1 MEKDKMEFISEK
13 NMTDKQKA
21 LFDRKLSVDAIP
33 DLDLLTS
40 HVCEILEYLDKPSTV
55 QMLKTNPSV
64 IEGLL
69 NNKYADTVPYS
80 ILKLLLDR
88 ENVVENTRM
97 LISLFERLNDAKTG
111 KVDLEELQK
120 SFAIEMQKKYKID
133 EIYSKLAQ
141 TTNIDMKVKN

>member
-1 MEKDKMEFISEK
+1 MEFISEK

>member
-1 MEKDKMEFISEK
+1 MNNITLEQISE
-13 NMTDKQKA
+13 NDMTEKQKI

-33 DLDLLTS
+33 DLDILTTN
-40 HVCEILEYLDKPSTV
+40 VCDILEYLDHPSTV
-55 QMLKTNPSV
+55 KLLKSDSSIVERT
-64 IEGLL
+64 L

-88 ENVVENTRM
+88 ENIVENTKM

-111 KVDLEELQK
+111 KKDLVELENEY
-120 SFAIEMQKKYKID
+120 AIEMQKKYKID
-133 EIYSKLAQ
+133 EIYNKLAQ

>member
-1 MEKDKMEFISEK
+1 MNNITLEQISE
-13 NMTDKQKA
+13 NDMTEKQKI

-33 DLDLLTS
+33 DLDLLTTN
-40 HVCEILEYLDKPSTV
+40 VCDILEYLDNPSTV
-55 QMLKTNPSV
+55 KMLKNNSDVVERT
-64 IEGLL
+64 L

-88 ENVVENTRM
+88 ENIVENTKM

-111 KVDLEELQK
+111 KKDLVELEK
-120 SFAIEMQKKYKID
+120 EYAIEMQKKYKID
-133 EIYSKLAQ
+133 EIYNKLAQ